1 MNPQNAWQQL
11 AAAARRAPDARDT
24 AAPYGFAVR
33 VAALAMA
40 PENRPAPLFGP
51 FSLRVS
57 LRVLGAASAL
67 AVAAAVTSY
76 PAAVKLFS
84 GGGAPASSV
93 FVPTFLRRPA
103 PASPNRSR
111 PPGSRPP
118 ETPGAAPS
126 SGDDPVAE
134 LVDMVS

>member
-1 MNPQNAWQQL
+1 MNPENAWQRL

-24 AAPYGFAVR
+24 AAPYGFAAR

-40 PENRPAPLFGP
+40 PENRPAPLFGQ

-67 AVAAAVTSY
+67 AVVAAAASY
-76 PAAVKLFS
+76 PAAVNLFS
-84 GGGAPASSV
+84 DGGAPASSHSSPAGSGLSQTPAAAA
-93 FVPTFLRRPA
+93 VP
-103 PASPNRSR
+103 S
-111 PPGSRPP
+111 P
-118 ETPGAAPS
+118 ETAGAAPS
-126 SGDDPVAE
+126 SGDDPVAD